1 LGGKLALITIQFIW
15 IKLLDLVNRRPSY
28 TNVSN
33 SLKSPLVDTFSSPLL
48 PSTSYLQKSEEKV
61 AAEEAAMWGRPQ
73 DGVPKEE
80 RSGTNAAVYWVAT
93 RLGGELTRLPDV
105 TPLQIRTARSI
116 KKFLTGDLKVTPQK
130 FRAAEFS
137 IVGAQG

>member
-1 LGGKLALITIQFIW
+1 
-15 IKLLDLVNRRPSY
+15 
-28 TNVSN
+28 
-33 SLKSPLVDTFSSPLL
+33 
-48 PSTSYLQKSEEKV
+48 
-61 AAEEAAMWGRPQ
+61 MWGRPQ

-130 FRAAEFS
+130 FRAAECA